1 MLIESILLGTALLG
15 SILAGIIDLKTTEI
29 PDWIPYSM
37 MVIGVV
43 GNLFK
48 SYLLWSYLPI
58 LLSLVVGLLF
68 LGFGFIL
75 YYSGQWGGGDA
86 KILSGIGFLLPQ
98 FSGTY
103 VFFPFPV
110 SYLFNVF
117 FVGAI
122 YMIGYILVMSLINR
136 KVLFHFI
143 NDFKASIRQLFFL
156 NIGIIVFLIIF
167 SFYMVG
173 YLQFVTVNEM
183 FLFGGLV
190 LGMTIGMFTLWRF
203 AKTAE
208 EIGFKRKIKVS
219 DLREGDVPD
228 DSKLWE
234 GLTKKQVENIQKSG
248 KKYIVIKEGVR
259 FAPAFPIA
267 LLVSVLVGD
276 MIFWFIG
283 LVN

>member
-228 DSKLWE
+228 DSKLLE